1 MHPLVNLI
9 SLLGIVFLCFV
20 AWLGSENRSYIPWK
34 VMIWGIGLQMVVGLL
49 VFVLPT
55 RDAIAQLNNLL
66 NVILDAS
73 EAGSRFLFTELFVP
87 DPNESPPG
95 PGPAGR
101 WIVRAVGVPYVA
113 IPGDTIGPDNIETGY
128 ILAFRALPQ
137 VIFFSALVALLYRLN
152 IIQPVVRGF
161 AWIFERTMRI
171 SGAESLSGAANIFV
185 GIESAIAVKPFLPD
199 MTRSELCAIL
209 SSCFGSI
216 ASSVLALYAGILR
229 PTFPAITGHLV
240 SASIMTIPACF
251 VMAKLLVPETDVPKT
266 LGHIPEEKAEDEE
279 EQESDEEDNGKAQ
292 KKQSNPI
299 DSLILGALDGVKM
312 AVGIAATIIA
322 ILGLVALVNA
332 FFDGLA
338 GMATNDNPVIQ
349 SIGQIFQH
357 ITIANLLGMLFLPFT
372 FFTGVSLDWQ
382 ELWQASLLIGRRLFE
397 TSIPPYLKL
406 AELSRTGGITDR
418 TMLVVSYTLCGFTHL
433 ASYGIF
439 VGGLSGLI
447 PSRRS
452 EVASLGF
459 KALWA
464 GTLAT
469 LMTGCV
475 AGLFDF
481 GNPAVLGK

>member
-20 AWLGSENRSYIPWK
+20 AWLGSENRSQIPWK
-34 VMIWGIGLQMVVGLL
+34 VIVWGIGLQMAVGLL

-73 EAGSRFLFTELFVP
+73 EAGSRFLFTDLFVP
-87 DPNESPPG
+87 DPNEPPPG

-113 IPGDTIGPDNIETGY
+113 IPGDTLGADNIETGY

-137 VIFFSALVALLYRLN
+137 VIFFSALVALLYRLH

-161 AWIFERTMRI
+161 AWLFERTMRI

-185 GIESAIAVKPFLPD
+185 GIESAIAVKPFLLD

-251 VMAKLLVPETDVPKT
+251 VMAKLLVPETDTPKT
-266 LGHIPEEKAEDEE
+266 LGHIPEEKSEDEAE
-279 EQESDEEDNGKAQ
+279 EDEQESASQ
-292 KKQSNPI
+292 SKKQPNPI

-338 GMATNDNPVIQ
+338 GMATSDNPIVNA
-349 SIGQIFQH
+349 IGNIFQQ
-357 ITIANLLGMLFLPFT
+357 ITIANLMGMLFLPFT
-372 FFTGVSLDWQ
+372 FFTGVSIEWQ
-382 ELWQASLLIGRRLFE
+382 ELWQASTLIGRRLFE

-406 AELSRTGGITDR
+406 AELSRNGEISDR
-418 TMLVVSYTLCGFTHL
+418 TMLIVSYVLCGFTHF

-439 VGGLSGLI
+439 IGGLSGLI

-452 EVASLGF
+452 EVASLGV

-481 GNPAVLGK
+481 GNPAVLGRP

>member
-1 MHPLVNLI
+1 
-9 SLLGIVFLCFV
+9 
-20 AWLGSENRSYIPWK
+20 
-34 VMIWGIGLQMVVGLL
+34 MVVGLL

-73 EAGSRFLFTELFVP
+73 EAGSRFLFTDLFVP
-87 DPNESPPG
+87 NPNEPPPG

-113 IPGDTIGPDNIETGY
+113 IPGDTLGPDNIDPGY

-185 GIESAIAVKPFLPD
+185 GIESAIAVKPFLLD

-266 LGHIPEEKAEDEE
+266 LGHLPEEKEQDQDEE
-279 EQESDEEDNGKAQ
+279 GEGENDGNAHM

-338 GMATNDNPVIQ
+338 GMTASNNPIVQ
-349 SIGQIFQH
+349 AIGQIFQKV
-357 ITIANLLGMLFLPFT
+357 TIANIMGALFLPFT
-372 FFTGVSLDWQ
+372 FFTGVSLEWQ
-382 ELWQASLLIGRRLFE
+382 ELWQASVLVGRRMFE
-397 TSIPPYLKL
+397 TSIPPYLSL
-406 AELSRTGGITDR
+406 AELSRTGEITDR
-418 TMLVVSYTLCGFTHL
+418 TMLVVSYVLCGFTHF

-452 EVASLGF
+452 EVAALGF

-469 LMTGCV
+469 IMTGCV